1 MAWRS
6 HICARALPAIL
17 RGLRQVGKIFSEI
30 TLQKSHIFLYFNLKP
45 VKSRKEIIEELRSRS
60 NPQDCTLVP
69 FIGAG
74 ASKALGLPL
83 WKDLVKEYHSCVSCS
98 IDFEKLCSD
107 YSDDFPKIASEIFK
121 ATGSNISKY
130 RNYMSSIKPKE
141 AAYKDIHAILL
152 RFYQKLITTNYDTAF
167 EEANKDN
174 SHWKNLNLMYF
185 PGNLNPVD
193 FQRNTIA
200 HIHGHVN
207 NNAFIFR
214 SDEYETGYTK
224 TSEITDFIRSVIRK
238 YSLLFIGFSF
248 EDLIFKEKLALV
260 VKEEKERANIVFQ
273 VFQND
278 YRTTCVKDFFVII
291 PKKYKET
298 DLLQSEALK
307 TGVDQVFLKNYFDLD
322 ADGKLALKSG
332 KTFDKEFMKQKIEFI
347 NEFKRINTNK
357 DRLDYFKSLKIETL
371 EYDGSDKT
379 EIRKLIW
386 EIGQKETGYT
396 DDTNQFPSKA
406 S

>member
-1 MAWRS
+1 M
-6 HICARALPAIL
+6 
-17 RGLRQVGKIFSEI
+17 
-30 TLQKSHIFLYFNLKP
+30 KSQ
-45 VKSRKEIIEELRSRS
+45 KEIIEELRSRS

-130 RNYMSSIKPKE
+130 QAFMSSIKPTE
-141 AAYKDIHAILL
+141 ASFVDLHTTLL
-152 RFYQKLITTNYDTAF
+152 RFYKKLITTNYDTAF
-167 EEANKDN
+167 EEADKDN
-174 SHWKNLNLMYF
+174 SQHWNNNINLMYF
-185 PGNLNPVD
+185 PGNLNPLD
-193 FQRNTIA
+193 FQKNSIA

-207 NNAFIFR
+207 QNAFIFR
-214 SDEYETGYTK
+214 EEEYDAGYNK
-224 TSEITDFIRSVIRK
+224 TSEVIDFIRAIIKK

-273 VFQND
+273 VFNND
-278 YRTTCVKDFFVII
+278 YRSTCVKNFFVII

-298 DLLQSEALK
+298 DLLQSEAIK

-322 ADGKLALKSG
+322 VDGKLLLKSG

-357 DRLDYFKSLKIETL
+357 DRLDYFKSLNIETL

-396 DDTNQFPSKA
+396 DDTNKFPRKA